1 MQIFASTLSFFISLY
16 SLLIIIRILFSWVSL
31 SQDQFG
37 EFYRILQMVTDPF
50 LNIFRSLPGLRRGSI
65 DFSPLAALVTLG
77 IISSILSTAARQGRI
92 TIGIILGIIVQ
103 SIWSVAAFFLMI
115 FIILLAV
122 RLFMEYSSSPGTS
135 QYTSIIDS
143 LVKWP
148 IELAQSLFFSDS
160 SISIR
165 KGILGGL
172 LLTIGIRFFGGI
184 LINFLIRLLVNLP
197 I

>member
-92 TIGIILGIIVQ
+92 SIGIILGIILQ

-122 RLFMEYSSSPGTS
+122 RLFMEYSGSPGTS
-135 QYTSIIDS
+135 QYTPIIDN

-148 IELAQSLFFSDS
+148 IELAQSLFFSNS
-160 SISIR
+160 TISIR

-184 LINFLIRLLVNLP
+184 LVNFLISLLVNLP